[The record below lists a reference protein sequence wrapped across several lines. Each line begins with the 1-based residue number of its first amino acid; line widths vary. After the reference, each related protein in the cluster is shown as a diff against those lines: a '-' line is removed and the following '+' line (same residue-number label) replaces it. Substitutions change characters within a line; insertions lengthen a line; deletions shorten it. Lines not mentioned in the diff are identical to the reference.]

1 MFLNSRRVL
10 PCYQLFGLFVCLVLS
25 NTPSTSLGARE
36 KAKIDP
42 LSIGPLSLTPLELE
56 KSKMSLAEAFLYRDK
71 DCHLSLE
78 SQRLTYL
85 DPTEIPA
92 IEPLCGNRD
101 KVIVYSPKHET
112 LVACTAGQIAW
123 TAKAAI
129 GSNGLGKKKEGD
141 RKTPAGT
148 YWLGYPRKSNLFGI
162 FIPVGYPNKEELKL
176 GYTGYAIGIHG
187 PMRIFTCL
195 PKKGLE
201 KNWTAGCLAVA
212 RDEQILNISNWVL
225 DNWPVQLE
233 IPAK

>member
-1 MFLNSRRVL
+1 MFQKSFNAFLLFIS
-10 PCYQLFGLFVCLVLS
+10 FGLSIGYSFLLPNDS
-25 NTPSTSLGARE
+25 EASSRT
-36 KAKIDP
+36 AKVDP
-42 LSIGPLSLTPLELE
+42 LSIGPLSLTPKELE
-56 KSKMSLAEAFLYRDK
+56 DTNQSLAEAFLYRDK

-78 SQRLTYL
+78 NQRLTYL
-85 DPTEIPA
+85 DPADVPA
-92 IEPLCGNRD
+92 VESLCEKRD
-101 KVIVYSPKHET
+101 KLIVYTPKHST
-112 LVACTAGQIAW
+112 LVACVGGQVAW

-129 GSNGLGKKKEGD
+129 GSKGLGKKKEGD
-141 RKTPAGT
+141 RKTPVGT

-212 RDEQILNISNWVL
+212 RDEQILNISSWVL
-225 DNWPVQLE
+225 ENWPVQLE
-233 IPAK
+233 VRAK